1 LQAGEPNATVM
12 EGLPL
17 ASDEKHPFDFDA
29 HLRPNDRGVRWR
41 TMERKPMSAGTGS
54 TLAQGFTLTR
64 KVPRYKLTVP
74 ARLTVLRSGVPDE
87 FSGRTLEIGEG
98 GVGVT
103 VATQLLLGESVRV
116 EFLFP
121 HMTTPVRATAVVRY
135 QHARNFGLQ
144 FLRLPADQASVI
156 RYWTRREADVLLAAQ
171 TPENALLAP
180 APKAG
185 KRESR
190 EPAKAAK
197 KQGTELSALEK
208 ALAGKPARELPS
220 KPYVV
225 VAVAA
230 TVLIAAILGW
240 WRWQSGWADLES
252 KVPVTVTTSAT
263 PRLKVPPEEM
273 RRHLRHEV
281 RPDYPEAARQAGMQ
295 GLVVLDAVVDE
306 TGMVTQT
313 NVVSGP
319 PVLAAAAV
327 DAVRWWRY
335 DPYLVSGRPAVVET
349 TITMN
354 FQLPR

>member
-1 LQAGEPNATVM
+1 VI

-17 ASDEKHPFDFDA
+17 ASDEKHPFDFEA
-29 HLRPNDRGVRWR
+29 HLRRNDHRVRRR
-41 TMERKPMSAGTGS
+41 TMERKRMSAGTGS

-87 FSGRTLEIGEG
+87 FSGRTSEIGEG

-116 EFLFP
+116 EFLLP

-171 TPENALLAP
+171 TSEGAQAADALKAP
-180 APKAG
+180 

-197 KQGTELSALEK
+197 KPGVELSALEK
-208 ALAGKPARELPS
+208 ALAGKPAPEVPVKR
-220 KPYVV
+220 YVV

-230 TVLIAAILGW
+230 TVVFAVLLVW

-252 KVPVTVTTSAT
+252 KVPVTVATSAT
-263 PRLKVPPEEM
+263 PRLKIPPEEM

-281 RPDYPEAARQAGMQ
+281 RPDYPEAARQAGVQ

-306 TGMVTQT
+306 TGVVTQT
-313 NVVSGP
+313 KVVSGP
-319 PVLAAAAV
+319 PVLAAAAM

-335 DPYLVSGRPAVVET
+335 DPYLVGGQPATVET
-349 TITMN
+349 TITVN

>member
-1 LQAGEPNATVM
+1 LT
-12 EGLPL
+12 EGQPL
-17 ASDEKHPFDFDA
+17 ASDEKHPFHFEA
-29 HLRPNDRGVRWR
+29 HLRVNEGEDRWLI
-41 TMERKPMSAGTGS
+41 MERKAMSAGTGS
-54 TLAQGFTLTR
+54 TLSQGFTLTR

-74 ARLTVLRSGVPDE
+74 ARLTVLRAGVPDE

-116 EFLFP
+116 EFLLP

-135 QHARNFGLQ
+135 QHAKNFGLQ

-156 RYWTRREADVLLAAQ
+156 RYWTRREADVQLAQ
-171 TPENALLAP
+171 TSESAQPTGALKAP
-180 APKAG
+180 

-190 EPAKAAK
+190 EPARAAK
-197 KQGTELSALEK
+197 KPGTELSALEK
-208 ALAGKPARELPS
+208 ALAGKPAPEIPS
-220 KPYVV
+220 KRYILGGV
-225 VAVAA
+225 VA
-230 TVLIAAILGW
+230 TVVIAGALGW
-240 WRWQSGWADLES
+240 WRWESGWVDLES
-252 KVPVTVTTSAT
+252 KVPVTMATSAT
-263 PRLKVPPEEM
+263 PRLKIPAEEM

-281 RPDYPEAARQAGMQ
+281 RPDYPEAARQAGVQ

-306 TGMVTQT
+306 SGVVTQT
-313 NVVSGP
+313 KIVSGA

-335 DPYLVSGRPAVVET
+335 DPYLVNGQAAVVET
-349 TITMN
+349 TITVN